1 MTAVARDVGSEQDM
15 VALGKRLAR
24 GLDRIRLL
32 YLRGPLGSGKT
43 TLVRGILRGLGH
55 QGAVKSPTFTLVESY
70 LLAREVHH
78 FDLYRLKDP
87 EELEFLGVRDYLQGD
102 NLCIVEWPER
112 AGKVLSA
119 PDVDVMIGIT
129 DMGRH
134 VQFTAHSARGESLVS
149 GLA

>member
-1 MTAVARDVGSEQDM
+1 MTTAALEVASESGM
-15 VALGKRLAR
+15 VALGKRLAHL
-24 GLDRIRLL
+24 LDDIRLL
-32 YLRGPLGSGKT
+32 CLRGPLGSGKT
-43 TLVRGILRGLGH
+43 TLVRGILRGLGYH
-55 QGAVKSPTFTLVESY
+55 GVVRSPTFTLVESY
-70 LLAREVHH
+70 TLTRDVHH

-112 AGKVLSA
+112 VGKVLSV

-134 VQFTAHSARGESLVS
+134 VQFTAHSTRGEPLVS

>member
-1 MTAVARDVGSEQDM
+1 MTAVALEVASESDM
-15 VALGKRLAR
+15 VALGQRLAR
-24 GLDRIRLL
+24 RLGHVRLL

-55 QGAVKSPTFTLVESY
+55 HGAVKSPTFTLVESY

-78 FDLYRLKDP
+78 FDLYRLKNP
-87 EELEFLGVRDYLQGD
+87 EELEFVGVRDYLQGD

-119 PDVDVMIGIT
+119 PDVDVMIDIT

-134 VQFTAHSARGESLVS
+134 VQFTAHSARGEALVS